1 MTTGGSGPSPEMEQ
15 VIGKAI
21 AEPEFRQ
28 QLINN
33 PQEAIRSA
41 GINLSS
47 NELQTLQN
55 TSREER
61 EQMLQSLG
69 ERTSPWFDG
78 IRFNW

>member
-1 MTTGGSGPSPEMEQ
+1 MTTGGGPSPAIEQ

-33 PQEAIRSA
+33 PQEAISSA
-41 GINLSS
+41 GINLSAS
-47 NELQTLQN
+47 ELQTLQN

-61 EQMLQSLG
+61 EQMLQALG

-78 IRFNW
+78 VRFTW